1 MVSDLLKVVGPTPD
15 VVLAQA
21 VGSGD
26 HHATRVLAERLFE
39 RTRATVH
46 YLCGGDRDAD
56 DLSQLALVEVLR
68 SAHSFRGD
76 CPLERW
82 ADRITVRT
90 ALRELRRR
98 RWREKIVTLCE
109 APLPEGQAAPDERIL
124 RRFLRRRLA
133 GLLAKLSEDR
143 RTAVML
149 HWVHGYSVAEIAE
162 ITESP
167 VNTVR
172 DRLQVAK
179 KQLRALLLKDP
190 GLSEW
195 AQSVLHENDA

>member
-1 MVSDLLKVVGPTPD
+1 MAADRLKLVGPTPD
-15 VVLAQA
+15 LLLTQA

-26 HHATRVLAERLFE
+26 PQATRVLAERLFD
-39 RTRATVH
+39 RMRATVH

-68 SAHSFRGD
+68 SAHGFRGD

-82 ADRITVRT
+82 ADRIAVRT

-98 RWREKIVTLCE
+98 RWREKIVNLSDDPVP
-109 APLPEGQAAPDERIL
+109 ADRAAPDERIF

-133 GLLAKLSEDR
+133 GLLAKLTEDR
-143 RTAVML
+143 RAAVML

-179 KQLRALLLKDP
+179 RQLRTLINKDP

-195 AQSVLHENDA
+195 AQSVLHDNEP